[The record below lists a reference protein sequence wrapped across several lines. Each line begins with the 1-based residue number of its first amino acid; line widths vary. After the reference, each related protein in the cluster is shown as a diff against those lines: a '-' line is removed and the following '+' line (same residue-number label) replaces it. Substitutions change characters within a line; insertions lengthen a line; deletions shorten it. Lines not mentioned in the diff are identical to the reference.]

1 MKAMR
6 HENDALAASAATASM
21 AGTTKITPRP
31 AADPTVLLRQSVF
44 VEALRQTQPLAA
56 ANTCEASEIAKVVV
70 RDTARARGL
79 TEKVAMQKVTQGRSL
94 ESLISGA
101 NPKGTMAEVVA
112 AHDYRKLH
120 GAEPNG
126 IINPPKHVASNVVD
140 IRLSPDHAAR
150 KDLIF
155 AFKKN
160 DGRVLFKH
168 NGQVKNGGTQY
179 VTNTLVDM
187 ANTPDYGKVGYV
199 DAKLVNAD
207 GSPKVGPG
215 TFTEVQAQ
223 KLKAAKVRLRGIL
236 DLEQRAKDLE
246 QDIRAAR
253 KDGLT
258 PKARH
263 EIETFRAD
271 ISNAYSADGVARRM
285 GGASAAA
292 AASAAV
298 ISLVVQLA
306 TEGKVDVTALG
317 KATATGA
324 VVAAASSALDS
335 GLYHA
340 GTRLLDMAPEMAKE
354 VAGQTIAAGFCLLAV
369 RTDLVAEAKALEN
382 GEITVESAIAGASV
396 KTALDVL
403 PLVMTPLGLVGLPVL
418 VVAQL
423 GGRYL
428 VAKARAADGQLQL
441 AIDED
446 LKAAADLEARMDG
459 FSAKVTEIEA
469 DCDETDRLFAQ
480 TLGLPS
486 PADMES
492 MNTPKPN
499 VRLVTA

>member
-1 MKAMR
+1 MK
-6 HENDALAASAATASM
+6 HEKDALAASAATAAM
-21 AGTTKITPRP
+21 AGTAAAASRP
-31 AADPTVLLRQSVF
+31 VADPNVLLRESVF
-44 VEALRQTQPLAA
+44 SEARRQAQPLAG
-56 ANTCEASEIAKVVV
+56 ANTPEASEIAKVVI

-79 TEKVAMQKVTQGRSL
+79 TEKVAMQRVTQGRGMD
-94 ESLISGA
+94 SLISGA

-120 GAEPNG
+120 GAEPSG
-126 IINPPKHVASNVVD
+126 IVNPPKHVASNVAD

-155 AFKKN
+155 GFKTN

-168 NGQVKNGGTQY
+168 NGQVKNGGMQY
-179 VTNTLVDM
+179 VADTLVDM
-187 ANTPDYGKVGYV
+187 ANAPNYGKVGYV

-207 GSPKVGPG
+207 GSPRVGPG
-215 TFTEVQAQ
+215 AFTEAQAQ
-223 KLKAAKVRLRGIL
+223 KLKAAKVRLRGIP
-236 DLEQRAKDLE
+236 DLEQRAKALE
-246 QDIRAAR
+246 QDIRAAG
-253 KDGLT
+253 KDGLG

-271 ISNAYSADGVARRM
+271 IAKAYSVDGVARRM

-317 KATATGA
+317 KATGTGA
-324 VVAAASSALDS
+324 AVAAGSSALDA

-340 GTRLLDMAPEMAKE
+340 GTRLLDITPEVAKE
-354 VAGQTIAAGFCLLAV
+354 VAGQTIAVGFCLFAV
-369 RTDLVAEAKALEN
+369 GTDLVAEAKALEG

-403 PLVMTPLGLVGLPVL
+403 SLVMAPLGLVGLPVL
-418 VVAQL
+418 VAVQL

-428 VAKARAADGQLQL
+428 LAKARAADGRLQL

-446 LKAAADLEARMDG
+446 LKGAADLGGRMDG
-459 FSAKVTEIEA
+459 FSSHVAEIEA
-469 DCDETDRLFAQ
+469 DCDETDRLYAK
-480 TLGLPS
+480 TLGLP
-486 PADMES
+486 AQATTES
-492 MNTPKPN
+492 MSSPKPN
-499 VRLVTA
+499 MQLVTA

>member
-1 MKAMR
+1 MMKN
-6 HENDALAASAATASM
+6 EKDALAASAATASM
-21 AGTTKITPRP
+21 TSTAGATPHP
-31 AADPTVLLRQSVF
+31 AGDPAVLLRQSVF
-44 VEALRQTQPLAA
+44 AEAHRQTQPLAA
-56 ANTCEASEIAKVVV
+56 ANTREASEIAKVVM

-79 TEKVAMQKVTQGRSL
+79 TEKVAMQMVTQGRDMD
-94 ESLISGA
+94 SLISGA
-101 NPKGTMAEVVA
+101 HPKGTMAEVVA

-120 GAEPNG
+120 GAEPSG

-155 AFKKN
+155 GFKTN

-179 VTNTLVDM
+179 VTDTLVDM
-187 ANTPDYGKVGYV
+187 AKTPDYGKVGYV

-215 TFTEVQAQ
+215 AFTEVQAQ
-223 KLKAAKVRLRGIL
+223 KLKAAKVRLRGIP
-236 DLEQRAKDLE
+236 DLEQRAKALE
-246 QDIRAAR
+246 QDIRAAG

-271 ISNAYSADGVARRM
+271 IAKAYSADGVARRM
-285 GGASAAA
+285 GGAGAAA

-317 KATATGA
+317 KATGTGA
-324 VVAAASSALDS
+324 AVAAASSALDA

-340 GTRLLDMAPEMAKE
+340 GTRLLNMAPEVAKE
-354 VAGQTIAAGFCLLAV
+354 VGGQTIAAGLCLFAV
-369 RTDLVAEAKALEN
+369 GTDLVTEAKALGN

-403 PLVMTPLGLVGLPVL
+403 PLVMAPLGLVGLPVL
-418 VVAQL
+418 VTAQL

-428 VAKARAADGQLQL
+428 MAKARAADGRLQL

-446 LKAAADLEARMDG
+446 LTTAADLEARMDG
-459 FSAKVTEIEA
+459 FSAQVTEIEA
-469 DCDETDRLFAQ
+469 DCDETDQLFAQ

-486 PADMES
+486 PVSAET

>member
-1 MKAMR
+1 MKHR
-6 HENDALAASAATASM
+6 KDALAASAGTAAI
-21 AGTTKITPRP
+21 AGTATVVSRP
-31 AADPTVLLRQSVF
+31 VSDLNVLMRESVF
-44 VEALRQTQPLAA
+44 AEARRQTQPLAA
-56 ANTCEASEIAKVVV
+56 ANTPEASTIAKVVM

-79 TEKVAMQKVTQGRSL
+79 TEKVAMQRVTQGRGMD
-94 ESLISGA
+94 SLISGA

-120 GAEPNG
+120 GAEPSG
-126 IINPPKHVASNVVD
+126 IINPPKHVASNVAD

-155 AFKKN
+155 GFKTN

-179 VTNTLVDM
+179 VTDTLVDM
-187 ANTPDYGKVGYV
+187 ANKPDYGKVGYV

-215 TFTEVQAQ
+215 AFTEVQAQ
-223 KLKAAKVRLRGIL
+223 KLKAAKVRLRGIP
-236 DLEQRAKDLE
+236 DLEQRAKALE
-246 QDIRAAR
+246 QDVRAAG

-271 ISNAYSADGVARRM
+271 IAKAYSADGVARRM

-306 TEGKVDVTALG
+306 TEGKVDVEALG
-317 KATATGA
+317 KATGTGA
-324 VVAAASSALDS
+324 AVAAASSALDA

-340 GTRLLDMAPEMAKE
+340 GTRLLDKAPEVAKE
-354 VAGQTIAAGFCLLAV
+354 VAGQTIAAGFCLFAV
-369 RTDLVAEAKALEN
+369 GTDLVTEAEALGN
-382 GEITVESAIAGASV
+382 GEITVESAIVGASV
-396 KTALDVL
+396 KTALGVL
-403 PLVMTPLGLVGLPVL
+403 PLVMAPLGLVGLPVL

-423 GGRYL
+423 GGRYFM
-428 VAKARAADGQLQL
+428 AKARTADGRLQL

-446 LKAAADLEARMDG
+446 LKIAADLEARMDG
-459 FSAKVTEIEA
+459 FSSQVTEIEA
-469 DCDETDRLFAQ
+469 DCGETDRLFAQ

-486 PADMES
+486 QASTET

-499 VRLVTA
+499 VRLVAA